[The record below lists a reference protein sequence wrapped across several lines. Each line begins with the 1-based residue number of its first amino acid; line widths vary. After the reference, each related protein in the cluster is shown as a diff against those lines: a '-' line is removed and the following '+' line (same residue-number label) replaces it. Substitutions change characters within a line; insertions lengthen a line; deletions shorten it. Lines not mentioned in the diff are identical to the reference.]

1 MQGKKTSG
9 FTIIESM
16 LFLAISGVLVVSLI
30 AGTGVSIN
38 IQRYR
43 DAVETLKAHIQNQ
56 YDEISSV
63 HNDRD
68 DSWYCTS
75 NADTDRG
82 AASED
87 RGQSQCVLLGRYV
100 TIQGDTI
107 KTSSVTARLV
117 DGSIAVGNDIDRM
130 RDSYVLGLSSVYQ
143 DETTLEWGAS
153 IKWPSAGDSESRTGN
168 EARDIAILIVRSPD
182 SGLVYTFTSDDVPEE
197 PSNNSLKSMI
207 VAASEVPGRA
217 PRTICIEP
225 GGIVLTNVM
234 AVYLSEFANGP
245 NSVET
250 RTNDFLESLGDSTR
264 C

>member
-1 MQGKKTSG
+1 MNSKRTAG

-16 LFLAISGVLVVSLI
+16 LFLAISGVLVVALI

-43 DAVETLKAHIQNQ
+43 DAVETLKAYIQNQ
-56 YDEISSV
+56 YDEITSV
-63 HNDRD
+63 YNDRD
-68 DSWYCTS
+68 NSWYCDNS
-75 NADTDRG
+75 AQTDKG

-87 RGQSQCVLLGRYV
+87 RGQSQCVLLGRYL
-100 TIQGDTI
+100 TIDGDTVR
-107 KTSSVTARLV
+107 SASVTGRLV
-117 DGSIAVGNDIDRM
+117 DGSIATGNDINRL
-130 RDSYVLGLSSVYQ
+130 RDSYVLGISTVYQ

-168 EARDIAILIVRSPD
+168 DRRQIAILIVRSPD
-182 SGLVYTFTSDDVPEE
+182 SGLIYTFTSDNVPEE
-197 PSNNSLKSMI
+197 PGNNSLKSMI

-225 GGIVLTNVM
+225 GGILLTNVM
-234 AVYLSEFANGP
+234 AVYLTEFANGP

-250 RTNDFLESLGDSTR
+250 RTNDFMESLGDSTR